1 MLNPHRVGSCH
12 APGDETWHLGTK
24 VAGSSKEMGRY
35 RRQER
40 SRGMKTEPSEHQSPS
55 ETPNL
60 ISSAWFHCGDAK
72 QLNTYKTGRTPE
84 LTEMSGSASGTKRS
98 LRKGQNVFLH
108 ELLNRLFTPLK
119 RELRKLHVT
128 PAHGVGDPRLWHLAR
143 LDSEHF
149 MEG

>member
-1 MLNPHRVGSCH
+1 
-12 APGDETWHLGTK
+12 
-24 VAGSSKEMGRY
+24 
-35 RRQER
+35 
-40 SRGMKTEPSEHQSPS
+40 
-55 ETPNL
+55 
-60 ISSAWFHCGDAK
+60 
-72 QLNTYKTGRTPE
+72 
-84 LTEMSGSASGTKRS
+84 MSGSASGTKRS